1 MKLKE
6 TCVRLWQRV
15 KKDPLSF
22 AILVT
27 TSLCLVTSL
36 SDSKALLAAL
46 VVWMSVLGLLC
57 FIAVAASICGRRYT
71 LARLSAEREFYCAL
85 KAKEYIAMRRKQ
97 GGDLD
102 A

>member
-22 AILVT
+22 AIFVT
-27 TSLCLVTSL
+27 TCLCLVTSL

>member
-6 TCVRLWQRV
+6 TCVRLRQRV

-22 AILVT
+22 AIFVT

-71 LARLSAEREFYCAL
+71 LARLSAEGEFYMAL
-85 KAKEYIAMRRKQ
+85 KAKEYLAMKRKQ

>member
-22 AILVT
+22 AIFVT
-27 TSLCLVTSL
+27 TCLYLVTSL

-57 FIAVAASICGRRYT
+57 FIAVAASICGRHTHSRAS
-71 LARLSAEREFYCAL
+71 ARSGNSTWLSRPRN
-85 KAKEYIAMRRKQ
+85 I
-97 GGDLD
+97 
-102 A
+102 